1 MLAGQEV
8 ERAWS
13 SSETLAT
20 VESSTDE
27 LETAVAVRPH
37 IRPPT
42 MHQTPQPGHSIDVS
56 IP

>member
-27 LETAVAVRPH
+27 LETAVAVRPPH
-37 IRPPT
+37 SRPT
-42 MHQTPQPGHSIDVS
+42 CTRHTKASDSIDVS